1 MNDFRLAIRT
11 LWQSRAFA
19 ATAVLTF
26 ALGIGANTAIF
37 SVIHAVLINATPY
50 TNASRLVSIYETGPL
65 GPRMNVSPLNFQ
77 DWKKANT
84 TLDRMSMFRL
94 ERFTIGNIDP
104 PIRAIGAET
113 SADLFPMLDAKPL
126 LGRAFSSA
134 EDQPAAPR
142 TIVLSRGFWEER
154 FGGDRKVI
162 GKTIKLD
169 THLYTIV
176 GVMRASF
183 DFPER
188 AEFWVPAGLFYLDR
202 MWQIRSI
209 HSSLGIGQLKPGVT
223 IAQAQSNLNAIAGD
237 LSRRYPVSND
247 GFSVALANLH
257 EDTVSGVRPALLA
270 LLAGVGFVL
279 LIACANVAN
288 LLLARGLRRKKDVAI
303 RLALGATRARIARQ
317 LLMESVALAIAGGA
331 LGTIL
336 ALWSIDFLVK
346 LVAQVL
352 PHAANIHV
360 DFTVLAFTLA
370 VALLTGI
377 ISGLAPSWQ
386 SSKADLNSALKET
399 ARSSTGGRERHRTRS
414 ALVICEIALS
424 FVLLIGAGLM
434 VRTFATLA
442 AVDLGFKTDH
452 VLTMEISLPNDKYP
466 VDRLLRS
473 IRQAPG
479 VIAASTVDTLPLSPH
494 RWQDVFVRPG
504 EPRRTM
510 ADVSWTHMSVISPGY
525 FETLRIPLVAGR
537 VFDERDGEK
546 GREGVIVDELF
557 AKRYWPH
564 ENPIG
569 QHIKF
574 AFDPASE
581 APWVTVVGVARH
593 IHDYGAE
600 QDDAKD
606 PLIEAYVPYRQE
618 PSDGYTIAVRTTG
631 EPGPMTATVENATRS
646 VDRGLPISNV
656 RTMDDWVATSLQYR
670 RFSMLLLSIFA
681 GIGLLLALVGIYGV
695 MSYSVTQR
703 LPEIGIRM
711 ALGAKRNDVVRLV
724 LGNAVQL
731 AAIGLAAGFVLALAL
746 SHWLNEVLYG
756 VRSTDPLTFVSVA
769 LLLAATVFIAA
780 YIPAYRATK
789 VDPTAAL
796 RYE

>member
-26 ALGIGANTAIF
+26 ALGIGATTAIF
-37 SVIHAVLINATPY
+37 SVIHAVLLNATPY
-50 TNASRLVSIYETGPL
+50 ANASRLVSIYEKGPL
-65 GPRMNVSPLNFQ
+65 GPRMNVSPLNFE

-84 TLDRMSMFRL
+84 VLDHMAMFRL

-113 SADLFPMLDAKPL
+113 SADLFPMLDGKPL
-126 LGRAFSSA
+126 LGRVFSSA
-134 EDQPAAPR
+134 QDQPGAPR
-142 TIVLSRGFWEER
+142 TIVLSRGFWEQR
-154 FGGDRKVI
+154 YGGDRKVI

-169 THLYTIV
+169 TNLYSII

-188 AEFWVPAGLFYLDR
+188 AEFWVPAGLFYLDHLY
-202 MWQIRSI
+202 QIRSI
-209 HSSLGIGQLKPGVT
+209 HSSLAVGQLKPGVT
-223 IAQAQSNLNAIAGD
+223 IVQAQSSLQGIARE

-247 GFSVALANLH
+247 GFSVTLANLH
-257 EDTVSGVRPALLA
+257 EDTVSSVRPALLA

-303 RLALGATRARIARQ
+303 RLALGASRARIARQ
-317 LLMESVALAIAGGA
+317 LLMESIALSITGGA
-331 LGTIL
+331 LGTLL

-346 LVAQVL
+346 LVAQAL

-360 DFTVLAFTLA
+360 DLPVLVFTLA
-370 VALLTGI
+370 VALVTGI

-399 ARSSTGGRERHRTRS
+399 GRASTGGRERHRTRG

-434 VRTFATLA
+434 IRTLA
-442 AVDLGFKTDH
+442 QLAAFDLGFKTDH
-452 VLTMEISLPNDKYP
+452 VLTMEISLPNDQYP

-494 RWQDVFVRPG
+494 RWQDVFVQPG
-504 EPRRTM
+504 EPKRTM

-546 GREGVIVDELF
+546 GRDAVIVDEWF
-557 AKRYWPH
+557 VKRYWPH

-569 QHIKF
+569 KRIKF
-574 AFDPASE
+574 GFDPASKE
-581 APWVTVVGVARH
+581 PWSLVVGVVAH
-593 IHDYGAE
+593 VHDYGVE
-600 QDDAKD
+600 QDWAKD
-606 PLIEAYVPYRQE
+606 PLIETYVPYRQE

-631 EPGPMTATVENATRS
+631 DPGTMTATVENAIRS

-703 LPEIGIRM
+703 LHEIGIRM
-711 ALGAKRNDVVRLV
+711 ALGARRGDVVRLV
-724 LGNAVQL
+724 IGNAVQL
-731 AAIGLAAGFVLALAL
+731 AGIGLAAGFLLALAL
-746 SHWLNEVLYG
+746 SHWLNQVVYG
-756 VRSTDPLTFVSVA
+756 VRATDPLTFVSVA
-769 LLLAATVFIAA
+769 MILAATALGAA
-780 YIPAYRATK
+780 YIPAYRATR
-789 VDPTAAL
+789 VDPTVAL